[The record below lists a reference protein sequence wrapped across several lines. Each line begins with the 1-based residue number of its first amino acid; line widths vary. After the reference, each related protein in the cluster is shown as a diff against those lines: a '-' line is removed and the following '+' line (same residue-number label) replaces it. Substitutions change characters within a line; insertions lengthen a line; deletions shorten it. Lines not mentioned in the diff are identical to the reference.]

1 MSALVQESPNL
12 AENSSITS
20 ISANARIDY
29 ILRFSKQAILLI
41 DENSEVS
48 SNVCRQLLGTLPAE
62 NNAAYIAISPKLND
76 IQIRCRIIEQLYA
89 NTLFDPEQSLAVS
102 IINLAKPDN
111 KTLSIVVDNMHNA
124 SLQILHELTQLAVI
138 AKKSQANVNVVMAGS
153 LLSGQLAAQN
163 ASLFNNNLS
172 VLSAE
177 TGQLV
182 PLGSSLLKI
191 TKNFKLSKPVKIF
204 TSIFFVLILA
214 AATVYMNFDRIKVFN
229 FSDLSLLNGPKSEVK
244 AVQNVSARK
253 ALIVSSSNTEA
264 ENIETTLQST
274 LTIEGSSNTEPTDN
288 VEQATTFEI
297 LAYLE
302 NPELLQTTET
312 KADESPISPTDIL
325 NAITN
330 IAPSIEVPVPE
341 VIQKTPIKVAKGV
354 PENLLSPELS
364 ASRTNTSSLVLSG
377 VSNDYYGQAMTNN
390 ADAYVVQYSGFT
402 QQQALDDFLLAY
414 RELNYQA
421 YQRLLNK
428 KEMLVL
434 TSLSFKSAQ
443 VATNYLNSLPESI
456 KASGAFIKSLSAINT
471 EINAF
476 ESSQ

>member
-1 MSALVQESPNL
+1 MSALVQENPNL
-12 AENSSITS
+12 AENSSVTS

-41 DENSEVS
+41 DEDSEVS
-48 SNVCRQLLGTLPAE
+48 SNVCRQFLGALPAE

-102 IINLAKPDN
+102 IINLSKPDN
-111 KTLSIVVDNMHNA
+111 KTLSIVVDNMQNA

-138 AKKSQANVNVVMAGS
+138 AKKSQANINVVMAGS
-153 LLSGQLAAQN
+153 IFSGQLAAQN
-163 ASLFNNNLS
+163 ASLFHNNLS

-191 TKNFKLSKPVKIF
+191 TKHFKLSKPVKIF
-204 TSIFFVLILA
+204 TGIFLLLICTSASI
-214 AATVYMNFDRIKVFN
+214 YMNFDRIKVFN
-229 FSDLSLLNGPKSEVK
+229 FSDLSLLSGSKPELEAIQKSNAEE
-244 AVQNVSARK
+244 
-253 ALIVSSSNTEA
+253 ALIVSTLTNETEKTEGALPSELAMEKPSNTESVD
-264 ENIETTLQST
+264 NIK
-274 LTIEGSSNTEPTDN
+274 
-288 VEQATTFEI
+288 QATTAEI
-297 LAYLE
+297 FAYLE
-302 NPELLQTTET
+302 NPELLQAEKIT
-312 KADESPISPTDIL
+312 ADETPISPTDIL
-325 NAITN
+325 NAITT
-330 IAPSIEVPVPE
+330 IPPSIEVSTSVITQEEAIE
-341 VIQKTPIKVAKGV
+341 VTAGDANTP
-354 PENLLSPELS
+354 N
-364 ASRTNTSSLVLSG
+364 LVLGG
-377 VSNDYYGQAMTNN
+377 VSNEYYRNAMINN
-390 ADAYVVQYSGFT
+390 ANAYVVQFSGFT
-402 QQQALDDFLLAY
+402 QQQALDEFLLAY

-421 YQRLLNK
+421 YQRLLNE

-434 TSLSFKSAQ
+434 TSLSFESAQ